1 MNLADNVTAVVTGSR
16 SGIGKAVA
24 DMLERRGATVIRA
37 DRSIAD
43 LRDIDS
49 ITRAYGEI
57 AKTYKPAILVNAAG
71 CAYYGL
77 HENVTPKQIKE
88 MCDVNLTSPLIITN
102 LLLPSIRQQKG
113 FIINIS
119 SVSAVN
125 VNTHGAAYGAT
136 KAGLDSFG
144 RSLWAEVRKHGVRV
158 VNIRPDMTR
167 TDLYRNAD
175 FEASSETGAAL
186 DPDDVAMAVSD
197 VLDMKEGT
205 VITEM
210 TITPQYMR
218 IQKKG
223 DI

>member
-1 MNLADNVTAVVTGSR
+1 MGQITAVVTGST

-24 DMLERRGATVIRA
+24 DMLESRGMTVIRA
-37 DRSIAD
+37 DRSVAD

-49 ITRAYGEI
+49 ITKAYSQI
-57 AKTYKPAILVNAAG
+57 AKTHKPAVLVNAAG

-77 HENVTPKQIKE
+77 HENITPKQIKE

-102 LLLPSIRQQKG
+102 LLLPSIREQKG
-113 FIINIS
+113 IIINIS

-144 RSLWAEVRKHGVRV
+144 RSLWAEIRKHGVRV

-175 FEASSETGAAL
+175 FEASDDEGAAL
-186 DPDDVAMAVSD
+186 DPEDVAEAVAD
-197 VLDMKEGT
+197 VLDMEPGR

-210 TITPQYMR
+210 TITPQYQR
-218 IQKKG
+218 IHKKDG
-223 DI
+223 

>member
-1 MNLADNVTAVVTGSR
+1 MSSVTAVVTGSTK
-16 SGIGKAVA
+16 GIGKAVA
-24 DMLERRGATVIRA
+24 DMLERRGITVIRA

-43 LRDIDS
+43 LRDIES
-49 ITRAYGEI
+49 ITKAYSEI
-57 AKTYKPAILVNAAG
+57 AKTHKPAILVNAAG

-77 HENVTPKQIKE
+77 HENLSPKQIKE

-102 LLLPSIRQQKG
+102 LLLPSIREQKG
-113 FIINIS
+113 YIINIS

-175 FEASSETGAAL
+175 FEASSDMGAAL
-186 DPDDVAMAVSD
+186 DPEDVANAVSD

-210 TITPQYMR
+210 TITPQILR
-218 IQKKG
+218 IQRKERKYK
-223 DI
+223 

>member
-1 MNLADNVTAVVTGSR
+1 MDKRITAVVTGST

-24 DMLERRGATVIRA
+24 DMLESRGITVIRA
-37 DRSIAD
+37 DRSVAD
-43 LRDIDS
+43 LRDIAS
-49 ITRAYGEI
+49 ITEAYMKI
-57 AKTYKPAILVNAAG
+57 ARTHKPAILVNAAG

-77 HENVTPKQIKE
+77 HENVTPQQIKE

-102 LLLPSIRQQKG
+102 LLLPSIREQKG

-136 KAGLDSFG
+136 KAGIDSFG
-144 RSLWAEVRKHGVRV
+144 RSLWAEVRKHGVKV

-167 TDLYRNAD
+167 TELYRNAD
-175 FEASSETGAAL
+175 FEASQDEGAAL
-186 DPDDVAMAVSD
+186 DPEDIARAVAD
-197 VLDMKEGT
+197 VLDMKEGA

-210 TITPQYMR
+210 TITPQIMR
-218 IQKKG
+218 IRKK
-223 DI
+223 DTQV

>member
-1 MNLADNVTAVVTGSR
+1 MGQITAVVTGST

-24 DMLERRGATVIRA
+24 DMLESRGMTVIRA
-37 DRSIAD
+37 DRSVAD

-49 ITRAYGEI
+49 ITKAYSQI
-57 AKTYKPAILVNAAG
+57 AKTHKPAVLVNAAG

-77 HENVTPKQIKE
+77 HENITPKQIKE

-102 LLLPSIRQQKG
+102 LLLPSIREQKG
-113 FIINIS
+113 IIINIS

-144 RSLWAEVRKHGVRV
+144 RSLWAEIRKHGVRV

-175 FEASSETGAAL
+175 FEASSDDGAAL
-186 DPDDVAMAVSD
+186 DPEDVAEAVAD
-197 VLDMKEGT
+197 VLDMEPGR

-210 TITPQYMR
+210 TITPQYQR
-218 IQKKG
+218 IQKKDG
-223 DI
+223 

>member
-1 MNLADNVTAVVTGSR
+1 MSGITAVVTGSTR
-16 SGIGKAVA
+16 GIGKAVA
-24 DMLERRGATVIRA
+24 DMLEKRGMTVIRA
-37 DRSIAD
+37 DRSVAD

-49 ITRAYGEI
+49 ITRAYSEI
-57 AKTYKPAILVNAAG
+57 AKTHKPAILVNAAG

-77 HENVTPKQIKE
+77 HENITPKQIKE

-102 LLLPSIRQQKG
+102 LLLPLIREQKG

-167 TDLYRNAD
+167 TELYRNAD
-175 FEASSETGAAL
+175 FEASGDAGAAL
-186 DPDDVAMAVSD
+186 DPEDVANAVSD
-197 VLDMKEGT
+197 VLDMKEGA

-210 TITPQYMR
+210 TITPQFVR

-223 DI
+223 QK

>member
-1 MNLADNVTAVVTGSR
+1 MGQITAVVTGST

-24 DMLERRGATVIRA
+24 DMLESRGMTVIRA
-37 DRSIAD
+37 DRSVAD

-49 ITRAYGEI
+49 ITKAYGQI
-57 AKTYKPAILVNAAG
+57 AKTHKPAILVNAAG

-77 HENVTPKQIKE
+77 HENITPKQIKE

-102 LLLPSIRQQKG
+102 LLLPSIREQKG
-113 FIINIS
+113 TIINIS

-144 RSLWAEVRKHGVRV
+144 RSLWAEIRKHGVRV

-175 FEASSETGAAL
+175 FEASNDEGAAL
-186 DPDDVAMAVSD
+186 DAEDVAEAVAD
-197 VLDMKEGT
+197 VLDMEPGR

-210 TITPQYMR
+210 TITPQYQR
-218 IQKKG
+218 IQKKTV
-223 DI
+223 DL

>member
-1 MNLADNVTAVVTGSR
+1 MSGITAVVTGSTK
-16 SGIGKAVA
+16 GIGKAVA
-24 DMLERRGATVIRA
+24 DMLEKRGMTVIRA
-37 DRSIAD
+37 DRSVAD

-49 ITRAYGEI
+49 ITRAYSEI
-57 AKTYKPAILVNAAG
+57 AKTHKPAILVNAAG

-77 HENVTPKQIKE
+77 HENITPKQIKE

-102 LLLPSIRQQKG
+102 LLLPSIREQKG

-136 KAGLDSFG
+136 KSGLDSFG

-167 TDLYRNAD
+167 TELYRNAD
-175 FEASSETGAAL
+175 FEASGDAGAAL
-186 DPDDVAMAVSD
+186 DPEDVANAVSD
-197 VLDMKEGT
+197 VLDMKEGA

-210 TITPQYMR
+210 TITPQFVR

-223 DI
+223 QK

>member
-1 MNLADNVTAVVTGSR
+1 MSGITAVVTGSTR
-16 SGIGKAVA
+16 GIGKAVA
-24 DMLERRGATVIRA
+24 DMLEKRGMTVIRA
-37 DRSIAD
+37 DRSVAD

-49 ITRAYGEI
+49 ITRAYSEI
-57 AKTYKPAILVNAAG
+57 AKTHKPAILVNAAG

-77 HENVTPKQIKE
+77 HENITPKQIKE

-102 LLLPSIRQQKG
+102 LLLPSIREQKG

-167 TDLYRNAD
+167 TELYRNAD
-175 FEASSETGAAL
+175 FEASGDAGAAL
-186 DPDDVAMAVSD
+186 DPEDVANAVSD
-197 VLDMKEGT
+197 VLDMKEGA

-210 TITPQYMR
+210 TITPQFVR

-223 DI
+223 QK

>member
-1 MNLADNVTAVVTGSR
+1 MNRDLTAVVTGNT

-24 DMLERRGATVIRA
+24 DMLEGRGITVIRA
-37 DRSIAD
+37 DRSVAD
-43 LRDIDS
+43 LRDIAG
-49 ITRAYGEI
+49 ITEAYGKI
-57 AKTYKPAILVNAAG
+57 AKTHRPAILVNAAG

-77 HENVTPKQIKE
+77 HSNLTPQQIKE

-102 LLLPSIRQQKG
+102 LLLPSIREQRG

-136 KAGLDSFG
+136 KAGIDSFG
-144 RSLWAEVRKHGVRV
+144 RSLWAEVRKHGVKV

-167 TDLYRNAD
+167 TELYRNAD
-175 FEASSETGAAL
+175 FEASPDEGAAL
-186 DPDDVAMAVSD
+186 DPEDIARAVAD
-197 VLDMKEGT
+197 VLDMKEGS

-210 TITPQYMR
+210 TITPQIMR
-218 IQKKG
+218 IKKKENP
-223 DI
+223 

>member
-1 MNLADNVTAVVTGSR
+1 MGQITAVVTGST

-24 DMLERRGATVIRA
+24 DMLESRGMTVIRA
-37 DRSIAD
+37 DRSVAD

-49 ITRAYGEI
+49 ITKAYGQI
-57 AKTYKPAILVNAAG
+57 ARTHKPAILVNAAG

-77 HENVTPKQIKE
+77 HENITPKQIKE

-102 LLLPSIRQQKG
+102 LLLPSIREQKG
-113 FIINIS
+113 TIINIS

-144 RSLWAEVRKHGVRV
+144 RSLWAEIRKHGVRV

-175 FEASSETGAAL
+175 FEASNDEGAAL
-186 DPDDVAMAVSD
+186 DPEDVAEAVAD
-197 VLDMKEGT
+197 VLDMEPGR

-210 TITPQYMR
+210 TITPQYQR
-218 IQKKG
+218 IQKKTV
-223 DI
+223 DL

>member
-1 MNLADNVTAVVTGSR
+1 MSGITAVVTGSTR
-16 SGIGKAVA
+16 GIGKAVA
-24 DMLERRGATVIRA
+24 DMLEKRGMTVIRA
-37 DRSIAD
+37 DRSVAD

-49 ITRAYGEI
+49 ITKAYSEI
-57 AKTYKPAILVNAAG
+57 AKTHKPAILVNAAG

-77 HENVTPKQIKE
+77 HENITPKQIKE

-102 LLLPSIRQQKG
+102 LLLPSIREQKG

-167 TDLYRNAD
+167 TELYRNAD
-175 FEASSETGAAL
+175 FKASGDAGAAL
-186 DPDDVAMAVSD
+186 DPEDVANAVSD
-197 VLDMKEGT
+197 VLDMKEGA

-210 TITPQYMR
+210 TITPQFVR

-223 DI
+223 QK

>member
-1 MNLADNVTAVVTGSR
+1 MGQITAVVTGST

-24 DMLERRGATVIRA
+24 DMLESRGMTVIRA
-37 DRSIAD
+37 DRSVAD

-49 ITRAYGEI
+49 ITKAYGQI
-57 AKTYKPAILVNAAG
+57 AKTHKPAILVNAAG

-77 HENVTPKQIKE
+77 HENITPKQIKE

-102 LLLPSIRQQKG
+102 LLLPSIREQKG
-113 FIINIS
+113 TIINIS

-144 RSLWAEVRKHGVRV
+144 RSLWAEIRKHGVRV

-175 FEASSETGAAL
+175 FEASNDEGAAL
-186 DPDDVAMAVSD
+186 DPEDVAEAVAD
-197 VLDMKEGT
+197 VLDMEPGR

-210 TITPQYMR
+210 TITPQYQR
-218 IQKKG
+218 IQKKTV
-223 DI
+223 DL

>member
-1 MNLADNVTAVVTGSR
+1 MDAKTAVVTGST

-24 DMLERRGATVIRA
+24 DLLESRGFTVIRA
-37 DRSIAD
+37 DRSVAD

-49 ITRAYGEI
+49 ITKAYGQI
-57 AKTYKPAILVNAAG
+57 AKTHKPAVLVNAAG

-77 HENVTPKQIKE
+77 HEYVTPKQIKE

-102 LLLPSIRQQKG
+102 LMLPSIREQKG
-113 FIINIS
+113 YIFNIS

-144 RSLWAEVRKHGVRV
+144 KSLWAEVRKHGVRV

-175 FEASSETGAAL
+175 FEASSEIGAAL
-186 DPDDVAMAVSD
+186 DPEDVARAVAT

-210 TITPQYMR
+210 TITPQYMK
-218 IQKKG
+218 IQRK
-223 DI
+223 

>member
-1 MNLADNVTAVVTGSR
+1 MSDITAVVTGST

-24 DMLERRGATVIRA
+24 DMLERRGMTVIRA
-37 DRSIAD
+37 DRSVAD

-49 ITRAYGEI
+49 ITKAYGQI
-57 AKTYKPAILVNAAG
+57 AKTHKPAILVNAAG

-77 HENVTPKQIKE
+77 HENISPKQIKE

-113 FIINIS
+113 LIVNIS

-175 FEASSETGAAL
+175 FEASSDAGAAL
-186 DPDDVAMAVSD
+186 DPEDVADAVESI
-197 VLDMKEGT
+197 LDLKEGK

-210 TITPQYMR
+210 TITPQYMK
-218 IQKKG
+218 IHKKSRT

>member
-1 MNLADNVTAVVTGSR
+1 MNSMMTAVVTGST

-24 DMLERRGATVIRA
+24 DMLEARGMTVIRA
-37 DRSIAD
+37 DRSVAD

-57 AKTYKPAILVNAAG
+57 AKTHRPAILVNAAG

-77 HENVTPKQIKE
+77 HENITPKQIKE

-102 LLLPSIRQQKG
+102 LLLPSIREQKG

-167 TDLYRNAD
+167 TELYRNAD
-175 FEASSETGAAL
+175 FEASSEQGEAL
-186 DPDDVAMAVSD
+186 DPEDVAKAVSSI
-197 VLDMKEGT
+197 LDMKEGT
-205 VITEM
+205 VITEI
-210 TITPQYMR
+210 TITPQKMR
-218 IQKKG
+218 IHRKHPNT
-223 DI
+223 

>member
-1 MNLADNVTAVVTGSR
+1 MDKRITAVVTGST

-24 DMLERRGATVIRA
+24 DMLESRGITVIRA
-37 DRSIAD
+37 DRSVAD
-43 LRDIDS
+43 LRDIAS
-49 ITRAYGEI
+49 ITEAYIKI
-57 AKTYKPAILVNAAG
+57 ARTHKPAILVNAAG

-77 HENVTPKQIKE
+77 HENVTPQQIKE

-102 LLLPSIRQQKG
+102 LLLPSIREQKG

-136 KAGLDSFG
+136 KAGIDSFG
-144 RSLWAEVRKHGVRV
+144 RSLWAEVRKHGVKV

-167 TDLYRNAD
+167 TELYRNAD
-175 FEASSETGAAL
+175 FEASQDEGAAL
-186 DPDDVAMAVSD
+186 DPEDIARAVAD
-197 VLDMKEGT
+197 VLDMKEGA

-210 TITPQYMR
+210 TITPQIMR
-218 IQKKG
+218 IRKK
-223 DI
+223 DTQV

>member
-1 MNLADNVTAVVTGSR
+1 MDRNQTAVVTGST

-24 DMLERRGATVIRA
+24 DMLESRGLTVIRA
-37 DRSIAD
+37 DRSVAD
-43 LRDIDS
+43 LRDIAS
-49 ITRAYGEI
+49 ITEAYGKI
-57 AKTYKPAILVNAAG
+57 AKTHKPAILVNAAG

-77 HENVTPKQIKE
+77 HENVTPQQIKE

-136 KAGLDSFG
+136 KAGIDSFG
-144 RSLWAEVRKHGVRV
+144 RSLWAEVRKHGVKV

-167 TDLYRNAD
+167 TELYRNAD
-175 FEASSETGAAL
+175 FEASMDEGASL
-186 DPDDVAMAVSD
+186 DPEDIARAVAD
-197 VLDMKEGT
+197 VLDMKEGA

-210 TITPQYMR
+210 TITPQLMR
-218 IQKKG
+218 IRKKETQV
-223 DI
+223 

>member
-1 MNLADNVTAVVTGSR
+1 MSSVTAVVTGSTK
-16 SGIGKAVA
+16 GIGKAVA
-24 DMLERRGATVIRA
+24 DMLERRGITVIRA

-43 LRDIDS
+43 LRDIES
-49 ITRAYGEI
+49 ITKAYSEI
-57 AKTYKPAILVNAAG
+57 AKTHKPAILVNAAG

-77 HENVTPKQIKE
+77 HENLSPKQIKE

-102 LLLPSIRQQKG
+102 LLLPSIREQKG
-113 FIINIS
+113 YIINIS

-175 FEASSETGAAL
+175 FEASSDMGAAL
-186 DPDDVAMAVSD
+186 DPEDVANAVSD

-210 TITPQYMR
+210 TITPQILR
-218 IQKKG
+218 IQRKERK
-223 DI
+223 

>member
-1 MNLADNVTAVVTGSR
+1 MSTLTAVVTGSTK
-16 SGIGKAVA
+16 GIGKAVA
-24 DMLERRGATVIRA
+24 DMLERRGITVIRA

-43 LRDIDS
+43 LRDIEG
-49 ITRAYGEI
+49 ITKAYSEI
-57 AKTYKPAILVNAAG
+57 AKTHKPAILVNAAG

-77 HENVTPKQIKE
+77 HENLSPKQIKE

-102 LLLPSIRQQKG
+102 LLLPSIREQKG
-113 FIINIS
+113 YIINIS

-175 FEASSETGAAL
+175 FEASSDMGAAL
-186 DPDDVAMAVSD
+186 DPEDVANAVSD

-210 TITPQYMR
+210 TITPQILR
-218 IQKKG
+218 IQRKERK
-223 DI
+223 

>member
-1 MNLADNVTAVVTGSR
+1 MSTLTAVVTGSTK
-16 SGIGKAVA
+16 GIGKAVA
-24 DMLERRGATVIRA
+24 DMLERRGITVIRA

-43 LRDIDS
+43 LRDIEG
-49 ITRAYGEI
+49 ITKAYSEI
-57 AKTYKPAILVNAAG
+57 AKTHKPAILVNAAG

-77 HENVTPKQIKE
+77 HENLSPKQIKE

-102 LLLPSIRQQKG
+102 LLLPSIREQKG
-113 FIINIS
+113 YIINIS

-125 VNTHGAAYGAT
+125 INTHGVAYGAT

-175 FEASSETGAAL
+175 FEASSDLGAAL
-186 DPDDVAMAVSD
+186 DPEDVANAVAD

-210 TITPQYMR
+210 TITPQILR
-218 IQKKG
+218 IQRKERK
-223 DI
+223 

>member
-1 MNLADNVTAVVTGSR
+1 MSTLTAVVTGSTK
-16 SGIGKAVA
+16 GIGKAVA
-24 DMLERRGATVIRA
+24 DMLERRGITVIRA

-43 LRDIDS
+43 LRDIEG
-49 ITRAYGEI
+49 ITKAYSEI
-57 AKTYKPAILVNAAG
+57 AKTHKPAILVNAAG

-77 HENVTPKQIKE
+77 HENLSPKQIKE

-102 LLLPSIRQQKG
+102 LLLPSIREQKG
-113 FIINIS
+113 YIINIS

-125 VNTHGAAYGAT
+125 INTHGVAYGAT

-175 FEASSETGAAL
+175 FEASSDLGAAL
-186 DPDDVAMAVSD
+186 DPEDVANAVSD

-210 TITPQYMR
+210 TITPQILR
-218 IQKKG
+218 IQRKERK
-223 DI
+223 

>member
-1 MNLADNVTAVVTGSR
+1 MSGITAVVTGSTR
-16 SGIGKAVA
+16 GIGKAVA
-24 DMLERRGATVIRA
+24 DMLEKRGMTVIRA
-37 DRSIAD
+37 DRSVAD

-49 ITRAYGEI
+49 ITKAYSEI
-57 AKTYKPAILVNAAG
+57 AKTHKPAILVNAAG

-77 HENVTPKQIKE
+77 HENITPKQIKE

-102 LLLPSIRQQKG
+102 LLLPSIREQKG

-167 TDLYRNAD
+167 TELYRNAD
-175 FEASSETGAAL
+175 FEASGDAGAAL
-186 DPDDVAMAVSD
+186 DPEDVANAVSD
-197 VLDMKEGT
+197 VLDMKEGA

-210 TITPQYMR
+210 TITPQFVR

-223 DI
+223 QK

>member
-1 MNLADNVTAVVTGSR
+1 MSGITAVVTGSTK
-16 SGIGKAVA
+16 GIGKAVA
-24 DMLERRGATVIRA
+24 DMLEKRGMTVIRA
-37 DRSIAD
+37 DRSVAD

-49 ITRAYGEI
+49 ITRAYSEI
-57 AKTYKPAILVNAAG
+57 AKTHKPAILVNAAG

-77 HENVTPKQIKE
+77 HENITPKQIKE

-102 LLLPSIRQQKG
+102 LLLPSIREQKG

-136 KAGLDSFG
+136 KSGLDSFG

-167 TDLYRNAD
+167 TELYRNAD
-175 FEASSETGAAL
+175 FEASGDAGAAL
-186 DPDDVAMAVSD
+186 DPDDVANAVSD
-197 VLDMKEGT
+197 VLDMKEGA

-210 TITPQYMR
+210 TITPQFVR

-223 DI
+223 QK

>member
-1 MNLADNVTAVVTGSR
+1 MGQITAVVTGST

-24 DMLERRGATVIRA
+24 DMLESRGMTVIRA
-37 DRSIAD
+37 DRSVAD

-49 ITRAYGEI
+49 ITKAYGQI
-57 AKTYKPAILVNAAG
+57 AKTHKPAILVNAAG

-77 HENVTPKQIKE
+77 HENITPKQIKE

-102 LLLPSIRQQKG
+102 LLLPSIREQKG
-113 FIINIS
+113 TIINIS

-144 RSLWAEVRKHGVRV
+144 RSLWAEIRKHGVRV

-175 FEASSETGAAL
+175 FEASNDEGAAL
-186 DPDDVAMAVSD
+186 DPEDVAEAVAD
-197 VLDMKEGT
+197 VLDMEQGR

-210 TITPQYMR
+210 TITPQYQR
-218 IQKKG
+218 IQKKTV
-223 DI
+223 DL